1 MALTVKSDVERI
13 LHNRID
19 ADLDTLKKYETG
31 LTRLMEVLDPMLDK
45 PYEGDPKYTCGDFL
59 EKMQEALHGL
69 GESYKYTKRI
79 VTAMTIAWS
88 LYPEEISYSEDCN
101 DYVDKNADMRW
112 GYIRGYMCATDT
124 E

>member
-1 MALTVKSDVERI
+1 MKLTVKSNVERI
-13 LHNRID
+13 LHNCID
-19 ADLDTLKKYETG
+19 ADLDTIKKYETG

-45 PYEGDPKYTCGDFL
+45 PYEDDPKYACGDFL
-59 EKMQEALHGL
+59 EKMQEALRGL

-79 VTAMTIAWS
+79 VTATAIAWS

-101 DYVDKNADMRW
+101 DYVDENADLRE
-112 GYIRGYMCATDT
+112 GYIRGYMCATSS